1 MSLRH
6 HEGAHSP
13 GGRKGKKTRQQQKP
27 PDPAEDLKVH
37 LLWAETKRL
46 EQRQKQTR
54 RVDYVDALNGGTTA
68 SAVVADSF

>member
-6 HEGAHSP
+6 HGGAHSP
-13 GGRKGKKTRQQQKP
+13 GGRRKKPQN
-27 PDPAEDLKVH
+27 PAEDLKVH

-54 RVDYVDALNGGTTA
+54 RVYYVDALNGGTTA
-68 SAVVADSF
+68 SAVLADSF